1 MNGMR
6 IFAVAVVLVLIAAN
20 APDAAAP
27 AAVKPTA
34 GQVRELMTVVRA
46 DQQIRKIMPTVFAQ
60 IWGMLDRMAPDVPSD
75 LRTAITEEMETL
87 TSAHV
92 SMFVDAVVPI
102 YVKHLTADEVAAA
115 RTFFSSP
122 AGQSFS
128 RKSPAI
134 MIESMQA
141 GQKIG
146 AAIAQE
152 AAELAIKRLR
162 QKGYDL

>member
-27 AAVKPTA
+27 AAAKPTA
-34 GQVRELMTVVRA
+34 GQVRELMAVVRA

-60 IWGMLDRMAPDVPSD
+60 VWGMLDRMAPGVPSE
-75 LRTAITEEMETL
+75 LRTVITEEMQKL

-92 SMFVDAVVPI
+92 DMFVEAVIPV
-102 YVKHLTADEVAAA
+102 YMKHLTADEVAVAK
-115 RTFFSSP
+115 TFFSSP

-146 AAIAQE
+146 AEIAQK